1 MRTEVMS
8 MLAFFGVPLIS
19 FFLFGAGFVPYRMW
33 SVGRRPSTPA
43 RWAVIGAFTAAV
55 GYAGA
60 VVYGLAFTDPVE
72 VCGKRTLDD
81 DFPLVRVTVD
91 AFPPDVACHWT
102 DSGTYGPSHPA
113 ALGTWVM
120 WAGLA
125 VFIVALSV
133 LLVGRTSRASGW
145 ARAGAIG
152 SSVLAAMVWVFGVDP
167 QLELSRTELRDECVR
182 WRTVPPDTKLMHIEV
197 RDVERTVFPPAITCT
212 YADVEAEADLLA
224 TERTYLLLCG
234 AAFAVFSAIALSQ
247 VARASR
253 LRSGAR

>member
-1 MRTEVMS
+1 

-33 SVGRRPSTPA
+33 SVGRRPSAPA
-43 RWAVIGAFTAAV
+43 RWAVIGAFTAVV

-60 VVYGLAFTDPVE
+60 VVYGLAFTDPAA
-72 VCGKRTLDD
+72 VCGQRTLDD

-102 DSGTYGPSHPA
+102 DSGSYGPSHPA

-120 WAGLA
+120 WAGLG

-133 LLVGRTSRASGW
+133 LLVGRTSRAAGW

-152 SSVLAAMVWVFGVDP
+152 SFVLAAMVWVFGVDP
-167 QLELSRTELRDECVR
+167 QLELSRTELRDECLH
-182 WRTVPPDTKLMHIEV
+182 WRTVPPDTKLMRIEI
-197 RDVERTVFPPAITCT
+197 RDIERTVFPPAVTCT
-212 YADVEAEADLLA
+212 YGDVEVEADLLA
-224 TERTYLLLCG
+224 TERAYLLLCG
-234 AAFAVFSAIALSQ
+234 AAFVVFSAIGLSQ

-253 LRSGAR
+253 PRSDVR